1 MIKLDD
7 YTAEVRFLNFEYDYR
22 QNRTAKSPA
31 VTIHNHYNFPRNKTR
46 NRGSES
52 QETLFRVKIPTAL
65 QTPQF
70 FWEVVECYY
79 GYLINSVI
87 GGFN

>member
-1 MIKLDD
+1 MIIDRIGQRKAQLLP
-7 YTAEVRFLNFEYDYR
+7 FN
-22 QNRTAKSPA
+22 
-31 VTIHNHYNFPRNKTR
+31 HNHYNFPRNKTR

-70 FWEVVECYY
+70 CWGVVECYY

-87 GGFN
+87 GGFNWVDLKYDWLL